1 MRSARFLLLSAV
13 ICASFPVASVLAQ
26 AVAPSIQVV
35 DSINES
41 RLVTLKGNTH
51 PFADAKNDRGRVSP
65 DLLMTDLIL
74 VLSRSPR
81 QQAAFD
87 KFVASQYDPGS
98 PNFHHWLNPDEV
110 GVDFGPSPADIA
122 AISDWLA
129 GRGLSINDVTR
140 DRMSIRFSGTAA
152 QVESAFHTEIH
163 NLEVKGVQHIGN
175 MTDPRIPAA
184 LAPAVVGVKSLH
196 NFFPRPLHR
205 TGSQVTRD
213 TTSGKWLR
221 TAGSTADSSQNP
233 TARRARPQFGVNV
246 PVSGSNPAYL
256 VEDVS
261 PYDFATIYN
270 VLPLWTAS
278 SPIDGTGQ
286 TIAIAGTSDI
296 CLGQTDANCA
306 NTSGGYDNDV
316 STFRAAFGLP
326 AYTSANQPTAISG
339 NSQPLTVC
347 TSTDTTQLC
356 NIDDLIENSLDV
368 EWSGSVAKGAKIVLV
383 ASYPASSSDDNVYD
397 SATYIVNNKTASIMS
412 LSYGLCEL
420 FNGTAS
426 NVQYYDLWQTAS
438 TEGIAVFVA
447 SGDGGA
453 AACDDGGD
461 ASGNPYSAQYGL
473 SVNGLASTPYN
484 TAVGGTDFNWCSLA
498 STTECT
504 AAPYWNATNATNG
517 SSAKGYIPEVPWN
530 DTCTSP
536 LALGY
541 LEEQATALS
550 VAGVTDVESACN
562 FAYNNN
568 SSGLLADFVDTVGG
582 GGGASGCVL
591 NDGNDVSSCVSST
604 NNTTSTNS
612 AIPLLNDGWPKPGW
626 QTGVAG
632 IPGDGVRDL
641 PDISFFASDGFLSS
655 SAYLICVSNV
665 AACTYTTS
673 TEPTAQE
680 VGGTSVATPAMA
692 GVMALIDQKAGG
704 SQGSPNAEL
713 YNLAATET
721 YASCS
726 AEKSTTGN
734 KCMFND
740 IDSGTIAM
748 PCDNGAEEG
757 NPAQA
762 GIQSPNCTVLV
773 SGDQVGILQGYAA
786 SVGYDLA
793 TGLGSLNVAN
803 VVTAWPIT
811 SGSGAAKVTV
821 TPAQANLLST
831 SALSV
836 TGTVAA
842 SSSSGTAP
850 TGTVTLS
857 GGGYSSAAQ
866 SLTAGAY
873 TFSIPANS
881 LIAGSAVAL
890 TVTYSGDTDY
900 APAAGTASVAV
911 TLPSGTATVTVT
923 PSASSQIV
931 NTALSVSG
939 TVASASS
946 GGTAPTGTVTISGGG
961 YFASAAKTIAAATG
975 AFSFAIPANA
985 LLVGTDTLTVSY
997 SGDPNYASSSGTAT
1011 VTVTPPPTPT
1021 VTVTPASATVSAS
1034 NPLSVPVTV
1043 AAPTSGGATP
1053 TGTVTLSGGGYT
1065 STAGTLVSGAY
1076 PFTIPANSLTAG
1088 SDVLTVS
1095 YSGDPNYSPA
1105 TGTATVTVT
1114 SSTSSAGTF
1123 TLSAAT
1129 PASVAP
1135 GTSATSTI
1143 TVSTASSYAGTAS
1156 LTCALTSSPSGA
1168 VDQPTC
1174 SLSPTSVALSSTS
1187 TSATVIATVAT
1198 TAATTS
1204 QLVRPEPRGKG
1215 KGREWMGGGAVL
1227 ALLVFF
1233 GIPARRR
1240 SWRAMLSAFLVMAAL
1255 ASLSGC
1261 GDFWEA
1267 PAGNTAGGTTTG
1279 NYTFTVTGTGVPA
1292 VSTAVTTTFVVTVN

>member
-1 MRSARFLLLSAV
+1 MRSARFLLLSA
-13 ICASFPVASVLAQ
+13 IIYASFSAELGLAQ
-26 AVAPSIQVV
+26 AVAPSIQIV

-41 RLVTLKGNTH
+41 KLVTLKGNTH
-51 PFADAKNDRGRVSP
+51 PFANAKNDRGRVSP
-65 DLLMTDLIL
+65 DLAMTDLIM
-74 VLSRSPR
+74 VLSRSPQ

-98 PNFHHWLNPDEV
+98 SNFHRWLNPDEV
-110 GVDFGPSPADIA
+110 GLDFGPAPADLA
-122 AISDWLA
+122 TISAWLS
-129 GRGLSINDVTR
+129 GQGFSINEVTR
-140 DRMSIRFSGTAA
+140 DRMSIRFGGTAA

-163 NLEVKGVQHIGN
+163 NLEVKGVRHIGN

-205 TGSQVTRD
+205 TGSQVTKD
-213 TTSGKWLR
+213 AATGKWQR
-221 TAGSTADSSQNP
+221 TADSTTDSTQNP
-233 TARRARPQFGVNV
+233 TARRASPRPQFGVNV
-246 PVSGSNPAYL
+246 PASGSTSAYL

-261 PYDFATIYN
+261 PYDFAAIYN

-286 TIAIAGTSDI
+286 TIAVAGTSDI
-296 CLGQTDANCA
+296 CLGQTDPNCA
-306 NTSGGYDNDV
+306 DTSGGYNNDV
-316 STFRAAFGLP
+316 STFRTAFGLP
-326 AYTSANQPTAISG
+326 AYTSANQPTAVSG

-347 TSTDTTQLC
+347 TTTDTTQLC

-383 ASYPASSSDDNVYD
+383 ASYPSSASDDNVYD
-397 SATYIVNNKTASIMS
+397 SASYIVNNKTASIMS

-420 FNGTAS
+420 FNGTTN
-426 NVQYYDLWQTAS
+426 NVEYYDLWQTAS

-504 AAPYWNATNATNG
+504 AAPYWNTSNATNG
-517 SSAKGYIPEVPWN
+517 SSAKGYVPEVPWN

-541 LEEQATALS
+541 LEAQAATLS
-550 VAGVTDVESACN
+550 VGGVTDAESACN
-562 FAYNNN
+562 FADNN
-568 SSGLLADFVDTVGG
+568 SSSGSLAYLVDTVGG

-591 NDGNDVSSCVSST
+591 NDGNDVSSCLTST
-604 NNTTSTNS
+604 TNTTSTNGS
-612 AIPLLNDGWPKPGW
+612 IPLFNDGWPKPGW

-692 GVMALIDQKAGG
+692 GVMALINQKAGVA
-704 SQGSPNAEL
+704 QGSPNAEL
-713 YNLAATET
+713 YKLAATQT

-726 AEKSTTGN
+726 AEKATTGN
-734 KCMFND
+734 SCLFND
-740 IDSGTIAM
+740 IDTGTIAM
-748 PCDNGAEEG
+748 PCDYGAEEG
-757 NPAQA
+757 NPAQT
-762 GIQSPNCTVLV
+762 GIQSPNCAVLI
-773 SGDQVGILQGYAA
+773 SGDTVGILQGYAA
-786 SVGYDLA
+786 GAGYDLA

-803 VVTAWPIT
+803 VVTAWPVT
-811 SGSGAAKVTV
+811 SGTATAKVTV
-821 TPAQANLLST
+821 TPAQASLLST
-831 SALSV
+831 SALTV

-842 SSSSGTAP
+842 GSSGGTAP

-873 TFSIPANS
+873 TVSIPADS
-881 LIAGSAVAL
+881 LIAGSAVTL
-890 TVTYSGDTDY
+890 TVSYSGDTNY
-900 APAAGTASVAV
+900 APASGTASVAV
-911 TLPSGTATVTVT
+911 TVPSGTATVTVT
-923 PSASSQIV
+923 PSASSAIA
-931 NTALSVSG
+931 NTALSVSV
-939 TVASASS
+939 TVTSVAS

-961 YFASAAKTIAAATG
+961 YFASAAKTLSAG
-975 AFSFAIPANA
+975 ASTFAIPAND

-997 SGDPNYASSSGTAT
+997 SGDANYAASSGTAV

-1021 VTVTPASATVSAS
+1021 VTVTPASTTVVAS
-1034 NPLSVPVTV
+1034 NSLSVAVTV
-1043 AAPTSGGATP
+1043 AAATSGGATP

-1065 STAGTLVSGAY
+1065 SPAATLVSGAY

-1095 YSGDPNYSPA
+1095 YSGDTNYSA
-1105 TGTATVTVT
+1105 ASGTATVTVT
-1114 SSTSSAGTF
+1114 SSTSSTGTF
-1123 TLSAAT
+1123 TLSATA
-1129 PASVAP
+1129 PASVTA

-1143 TVSTASSYAGTAS
+1143 TVTASNSYAGTAS

-1174 SLSPTSVALSSTS
+1174 SLSPTTVTLSSTS
-1187 TSATVIATVAT
+1187 ASGTVTASVAT

-1204 QLVRPEPRGKG
+1204 QLVRPEPHG
-1215 KGREWMGGGAVL
+1215 KGREWLGGGAVL
-1227 ALLVFF
+1227 AFLIFF

-1240 SWRAMLSAFLVMAAL
+1240 SWRSMLSAFLVMAVL
-1255 ASLSGC
+1255 AGLSGC
-1261 GDFWEA
+1261 GDFWQA
-1267 PAGNTAGGTTTG
+1267 PGGNTADGTTTG
-1279 NYTFTVTGTGVPA
+1279 NYTFTVTGTGAPA
-1292 VSTAVTTTFVVTVN
+1292 VASAVTTTFVVTVN